1 MTLLL
6 AGQSEAVAEV
16 LLALLPAVFVPL
28 PKLLPSL
35 CMMEALYKPGSPT
48 T

>member
-6 AGQSEAVAEV
+6 ARQSEAVAAV

-28 PKLLPSL
+28 SKLLLSL
-35 CMMEALYKPGSPT
+35 CMMEALYKPGNPT